1 MRLVTRADLD
11 GLACALI
18 ICQCETIDEIVLVH
32 PQEITDKTVE
42 ITSDDILAN
51 LPYHP
56 NCGRWFDHH
65 LLTESNE
72 RPPATFE
79 GLHRVAPSAAQL
91 VWGILRRGGHLR

>member
-1 MRLVTRADLD
+1 MLVDLWFDSTLPSGEQCHHDHGAWIEISPPTMNNGWVMRLVTRADLD

-18 ICQCETIDEIVLVH
+18 ASRHEKFDEIVLVH

-56 NCGRWFDHH
+56 GQK
-65 LLTESNE
+65 T
-72 RPPATFE
+72 
-79 GLHRVAPSAAQL
+79 
-91 VWGILRRGGHLR
+91 